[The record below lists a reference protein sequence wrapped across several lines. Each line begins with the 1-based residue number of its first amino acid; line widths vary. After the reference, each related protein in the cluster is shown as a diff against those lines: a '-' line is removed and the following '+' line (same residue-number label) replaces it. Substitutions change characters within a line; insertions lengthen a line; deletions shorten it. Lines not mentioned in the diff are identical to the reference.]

1 MGRRRN
7 TGVRSSQQAQ
17 QHRVA
22 HTLPDCHGDILHQHR
37 IDAYVDHNK
46 KCLKAQR
53 QQGLQVIL
61 LNRFLRAS
69 PSGIA
74 LASSPPEAVKTGIAA
89 DISRRC
95 DLRQRTVRQ
104 RVENLIAIAH
114 PDFRAE
120 LRREASRLMYY

>member
-1 MGRRRN
+1 MGRGRN
-7 TGVRSSQQAQ
+7 TGVQSSQQAQ

-37 IDAYVDHNK
+37 IDAHADHNK

-74 LASSPPEAVKTGIAA
+74 LASSPRKQ
-89 DISRRC
+89 
-95 DLRQRTVRQ
+95 LRQVLLLT
-104 RVENLIAIAH
+104 LAAAAISARE
-114 PDFRAE
+114 PCASA
-120 LRREASRLMYY
+120 LRISSPLLTRISAPSYGGKQVD

>member
-1 MGRRRN
+1 MGRGRN
-7 TGVRSSQQAQ
+7 TGVQSSQQAQ

-37 IDAYVDHNK
+37 IDAHADHNK

-74 LASSPPEAVKTGIAA
+74 LASSPRKQ
-89 DISRRC
+89 
-95 DLRQRTVRQ
+95 LRQELLLTLAAAAISA
-104 RVENLIAIAH
+104 RVSFWEKLACK
-114 PDFRAE
+114 
-120 LRREASRLMYY
+120 